1 MIGVPM
7 TMILIS
13 ACVERL
19 MIVTSKLKRFLKSS
33 QFNAKCVEYTHL
45 MIVFLFVLLG
55 FFIIPAAIF
64 NAIET
69 QWNFLDSIY
78 YWFVSVPTLISK
90 RKPV

>member
-19 MIVTSKLKRFLKSS
+19 MLATNKLKRFLKSS
-33 QFNAKCVEYTHL
+33 QFNVKCVEYTHL
-45 MIVFLFVLLG
+45 MLVFAFVFLG

-78 YWFVSVPTLISK
+78 YWLVFVLEN
-90 RKPV
+90 